1 MIRTWKALFIC
12 LLLITNIFAQTD
24 FKNTCQ
30 TDSLLNL
37 LATGL
42 INMDLIDS
50 FNGGANKDA
59 YRDLTLAKFGK
70 QEVLGHAFAL
80 TGFEGP
86 CAQTYY
92 TLVIDKV

>member
-1 MIRTWKALFIC
+1 
-12 LLLITNIFAQTD
+12 
-24 FKNTCQ
+24 
-30 TDSLLNL
+30 
-37 LATGL
+37 
-42 INMDLIDS
+42 MDLIDS
-50 FNGGANKDA
+50 FNGGANKDV

>member
-1 MIRTWKALFIC
+1 MISAWKAIFLS
-12 LLLITNIFAQTD
+12 LLLITNVFAQTD

-30 TDSLLNL
+30 TDSLMNL

-42 INMDLIDS
+42 ITMDLFDS
-50 FNGGANKDA
+50 SNGGANKDV

-70 QEVLGHAFAL
+70 AEVLGHAFAL
-80 TGFEGP
+80 TGFDGP
-86 CAQTYY
+86 CGQSYY